1 MFKMCVSPG
10 VASLAVKWPSEGFDV
25 DDLGIL
31 VPSCYAYR
39 DAWNPFVECL
49 NKFWPQRKYH
59 TILATDFCYDE
70 KNWKGDFIVQQNFDY
85 SWCENLK
92 RAVKYLRQYKLFLML
107 QEDFF
112 LTATPDE
119 SFIQEVVKLMLAD
132 SSIGCFR
139 LYPCPGADI
148 EIGQARYGLVS
159 KKAPYQVSC
168 QAAIWNPVYLT
179 RLLEL
184 GPGPRD
190 FEILGSRYARTSS
203 TVTLA
208 VKRDAKPWPFE
219 YYCTAIVSGAWEK
232 NALDHC
238 KKLGIQVDTSLRP
251 IA

>member
-1 MFKMCVSPG
+1 M
-10 VASLAVKWPSEGFDV
+10 E
-25 DDLGIL
+25 DLGIL

-39 DAWNPFVECL
+39 DAWNPFMAFL
-49 NKFWPQRKYH
+49 DKYWPQRKYKV
-59 TILATDFCYDE
+59 ILSTDFCYDE
-70 KNWKGDFIVQQNFDY
+70 KNWKGDFIVQQNYDHG
-85 SWCENLK
+85 WCENLK
-92 RAVKYLRQYKLFLML
+92 RAVKFLRQYKLFLML

-112 LTATPDE
+112 LSSEPDE
-119 SFIQEVVKLMLAD
+119 EFIKMAVNLMLQD
-132 SSIGCFR
+132 SSVGCFR
-139 LYPCPGADI
+139 LYPCPGSDV

-190 FEILGSRYARTSS
+190 FEILGSRYAQRNS

-208 VKRDAKPWPFE
+208 VKREPRPWPLE
-219 YYCTAIVSGAWEK
+219 YYCTAIVSGSWQKDVVEV
-232 NALDHC
+232 C
-238 KKLGIQVDTSLRP
+238 KKLGIPLDTSLRP